1 MLIALGSDSR
11 IGNYVFQEGD
21 LSVEQLEEELKFS
34 PNIIQRQN
42 YIENKRNI
50 SDEDNVLSNKSIDE
64 SDKEELIK
72 ESKAIIPSRESNL
85 KIKTKQKIE
94 ENALSL
100 YGKDLTESAEKGLLD
115 PVIGRGDE
123 INNLMR
129 VLSRRSKNNPILI
142 GHPGVGKTSIA
153 KLLAQLIVLTWEH

>member
-21 LSVEQLEEELKFS
+21 LSLEQLEEELKFS

-50 SDEDNVLSNKSIDE
+50 SDEDNVLSNKSIDD

-85 KIKTKQKIE
+85 KIKTNQKIE

-129 VLSRRSKNNPILI
+129 VLSRRSKNLSLI
-142 GHPGVGKTSIA
+142 HI
-153 KLLAQLIVLTWEH
+153 